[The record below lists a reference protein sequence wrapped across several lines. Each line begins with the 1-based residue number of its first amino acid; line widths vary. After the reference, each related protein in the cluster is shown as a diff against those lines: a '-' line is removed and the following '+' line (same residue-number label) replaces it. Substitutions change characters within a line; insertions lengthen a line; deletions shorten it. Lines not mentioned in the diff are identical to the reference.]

1 MRNKRKLHSTA
12 RHKQLLAGTV
22 VCGTVGQ
29 SLSLP
34 GQTEGAGHCL
44 LLSWAVKCIGRHKC
58 ACSESWGAQHREDEF
73 SLPHCLVPELF
84 GTATRY
90 QSLSGA
96 LKSYFQAIPCTTATA
111 SSLLGF
117 TDKPFHFYAVACHQ
131 NTAGNGCVCRQ
142 TCTASPW
149 EARSPPSLAAVGT
162 VYAHIPQKGL
172 FCRVTWWL
180 CSPSRGWGNPAPR
193 QGLDSWWLLQGA
205 C

>member
-12 RHKQLLAGTV
+12 RHRQLLAGTV

-131 NTAGNGCVCRQ
+131 NTAGNGCVCMQ
-142 TCTASPW
+142 TDMHSLSMGSKISSFPSCCGHSVRSHSP
-149 EARSPPSLAAVGT
+149 EGV
-162 VYAHIPQKGL
+162 I
-172 FCRVTWWL
+172 
-180 CSPSRGWGNPAPR
+180 
-193 QGLDSWWLLQGA
+193 LQGDLVA
-205 C
+205 V